1 MQIKITPSV
10 IQNLKPQEK
19 TYRVVDTLLK
29 GLTII
34 VRPTGKKT
42 WYVDYRRP
50 NGTRTHHMIG
60 TTTLFTVTEAREL
73 ARDFLAAI
81 ARGEDPKAEA
91 EAEVQAQ
98 IDEQNKTLTLGKF
111 INEIYGP
118 WVKESRKTGRET
130 LLMIQRAFEPLF
142 KMDVTQI
149 TLPQL
154 ETWRNHQKK
163 ERGIKASS
171 LNREVTALKA
181 ALNWGVTMEIFEKT
195 SIAKL
200 KPLKE
205 VDSRKIVRYLSDDE
219 RSRLM
224 QALEDREKQMRE
236 ERRSHNAWLKSRELD
251 TLPEFKHFTDHLK
264 PMILISLN
272 TGIRQNA
279 LFSLEWGDVNFEDE
293 TIFLRADV
301 DKASKSNYIPMNDVV
316 IDTLRRWREQA
327 KSAKPGA
334 LIFPSPKNGKKI
346 DNCRKAWEAL
356 LKKAE
361 IENFRWH
368 DMRHDFASQLVMM
381 GVDLNTVRELLC
393 HSDMK
398 MTLRYAHLAPTVK
411 KSAVEMLKHKHVKVA

>member
-1 MQIKITPSV
+1 MCTC
-10 IQNLKPQEK
+10 
-19 TYRVVDTLLK
+19 TYQYHRNTQLL
-29 GLTII
+29 
-34 VRPTGKKT
+34 
-42 WYVDYRRP
+42 
-50 NGTRTHHMIG
+50 N
-60 TTTLFTVTEAREL
+60 
-73 ARDFLAAI
+73 
-81 ARGEDPKAEA
+81 
-91 EAEVQAQ
+91 Q
-98 IDEQNKTLTLGKF
+98 
-111 INEIYGP
+111 
-118 WVKESRKTGRET
+118 
-130 LLMIQRAFEPLF
+130 
-142 KMDVTQI
+142 
-149 TLPQL
+149 
-154 ETWRNHQKK
+154 QKK

-195 SIAKL
+195 SITKL

-224 QALEDREKQMRE
+224 LALEDREMKMRE
-236 ERRSHNAWLKSRELD
+236 ERRSHNAWLKSRELEA
-251 TLPEFKHFTDHLK
+251 LPEFKHFTDHLK

-279 LFSLEWGDVNFEDE
+279 LFSLEWGDVNFDDE

-301 DKASKSNYIPMNDVV
+301 DKASKSNYIPMNDIV

-327 KSAKPGA
+327 KSTKSSE

-393 HSDMK
+393 HADMK